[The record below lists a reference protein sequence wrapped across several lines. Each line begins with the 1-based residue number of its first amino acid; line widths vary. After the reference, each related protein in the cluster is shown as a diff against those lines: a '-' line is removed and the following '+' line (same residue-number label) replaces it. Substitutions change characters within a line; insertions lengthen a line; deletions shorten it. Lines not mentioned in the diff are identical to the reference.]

1 MAKKKSKSRSK
12 SSRRVLDALQLAERE
27 INGEFDNS
35 SDNDKRH
42 DARRNGTVVNLL
54 KRSKG
59 DTNSDEDDIDSE
71 SFEDEELNS
80 DEALGSDDDYDI
92 LNSKFSQTIR
102 DKKENAN
109 YQEEEDEG
117 GYTSIDE
124 EDLMPLS
131 QVWDMDEKTAQ
142 SNGNDGEDASPQLKL
157 QDTDISS
164 ESSSSE
170 ESESESEDDE
180 EEEDPF
186 DEISEDEED
195 IELNTITSKLI
206 DETKSKAPK
215 RLDTY
220 GSGEANE
227 YVLPSANAASGA
239 SGKLSLTDMMN
250 VIDDRQVIE
259 NANLL
264 KGKSST
270 YEVPLPQRIQ
280 QRHDRKAAYEISKQE
295 VSKWNDI
302 VQQNRRA
309 DHLIFPLNK
318 PTEHNHASAFTR
330 TQDVPQTELQEK
342 VDQVLQESNL
352 ANPEK
357 DSKFEELS
365 TAKMTPEEMR
375 KRTTEMRLM
384 RELMFREE
392 RKARRLKK
400 IKSKT
405 YRKIKKKEL
414 MKNRELAAVS
424 SDEDNEDHDIARA
437 KERMTLKHKTNS
449 KWAKDMIKHGMT
461 NDAET
466 REEMEEMLR
475 QGERLKAKMLDR
487 NSDDEEDGRVQTL
500 SDVEN
505 EEKENIDSEAL
516 KSKLGKTGVM
526 NMAFMKNGEARERE
540 ANKETLRQLRA
551 VENGDDIKLFESDE
565 EETNGENI
573 QINKGRRIYTP
584 GSLESNKDMNEL
596 NDHTRKEHK
605 VDESRSLENRLRA
618 KNSVQ
623 SKNARTNA
631 EGAIIVE
638 EESDG
643 EPLQDGQNNQQDEEA
658 KDVNPWL
665 ANESDEEHT
674 VKKQSSKVNV
684 IDKDS
689 SKNVKAMNKMEKA
702 ELKQKKKKKGKSND
716 DEDLLLTADDSTRL
730 KIVDPYGGSDN
741 EQGDNVFMF
750 KQQDVIAEAFAG
762 DDVVAEF
769 QEEKKRVI
777 DDEDDKEVDTTLPGW
792 GEWAGAGSKPK
803 NKKRKFIKKVK
814 GVVNKDKR
822 RDKNLQNV
830 IINEK
835 VNKKNLKYQSSAV
848 PFPFENREQY
858 ERSLRMPIGQEWTS
872 RASHQELIKPRI
884 MTKPG
889 QVIDPLKA
897 PFK

>member
-142 SNGNDGEDASPQLKL
+142 SNGNDDEDASPQLKL

-170 ESESESEDDE
+170 GSESESEDDE

-596 NDHTRKEHK
+596 NDHTRKENK

-618 KNSVQ
+618 KNSGQ

-777 DDEDDKEVDTTLPGW
+777 DDDDDKEVDTTLPGW

>member
-1 MAKKKSKSRSK
+1 MAKKKSNSRSK

-142 SNGNDGEDASPQLKL
+142 SNGNDDEDASPQLKL

-227 YVLPSANAASGA
+227 YVLASANATSGA

-280 QRHDRKAAYEISKQE
+280 QRHDRKAAYEISRQE

-475 QGERLKAKMLDR
+475 QGELLKAKMLDR

-596 NDHTRKEHK
+596 NDHTRKENK

-618 KNSVQ
+618 KNSGQ

-730 KIVDPYGGSDN
+730 KIVDPYGGSDD

>member
-142 SNGNDGEDASPQLKL
+142 SNGNDDEDASPQLKL

-164 ESSSSE
+164 EESSSE

-618 KNSVQ
+618 KNSGQ